1 MKKGILKEE
10 IYQNLPES
18 IKELTAPFQDRE
30 RDIVLLSS
38 LGVLSASLPRVYG
51 IYDSNRYSPHLYLLI
66 IAPPASGKGAMGKS
80 KKLIEKIHREI
91 KQISLD
97 GIADCKENQKDKKN
111 KSAQCPELEIK
122 LVPGNVS
129 SSKIYKHLQNSPHG
143 ILIFE
148 TEADTISTMLKQD
161 WGNFSDVLR
170 KSFHHET
177 VSISREIEDKYFEIS
192 EPKLSLVLSG
202 TPNQVSALINSQEN
216 GLFSRF
222 VFYYFD
228 EPSYWKDVSPQG
240 ETIDTGLLFS
250 NAGTEILKLYNK
262 LIDKNGEVEVRLTQA
277 QWNRFNERMDY
288 IVKSLIEIKKTD
300 ILPTIKRN
308 GVIMFRI
315 CMILTVIRNKDNI
328 DSSQILYCDN
338 KDFNSACAII
348 ESAIDHSI
356 VVSNLLSSNLTD
368 PKKKLNMRESLM
380 LSALGSNFKKKDALI
395 IGKYQGIPD
404 RSIDFIIAKLI
415 RLQII
420 EKISNG
426 VFQKKDIKKSKFS
439 QESQES
445 QLIQENITKEKEDG
459 NEHKN
464 ITEKQGEERPNISD
478 NPADN

>member
-10 IYQNLPES
+10 IYQNLPEP
-18 IKELTAPFQDRE
+18 IKELTAPFHDRE
-30 RDIVLLSS
+30 RDVVLLST
-38 LGVLSASLPRVYG
+38 LGVLSACLPRVYG

-97 GIADCKENQKDKKN
+97 GIAECKESQKDKKN

-143 ILIFE
+143 ILMFE

-192 EPKLSLVLSG
+192 EPKLSLVISG
-202 TPNQVSALINSQEN
+202 TPNQVAPLINSQEN

-228 EPSYWKDVSPQG
+228 EPSYWKDVSPQAK
-240 ETIDTGLLFS
+240 TIDTGLLFS

-262 LIDKNGEVEVRLTQA
+262 LLEKNEEIEVRLTQE

-395 IGKYQGIPD
+395 IGKCQGIPD

>member
-10 IYQNLPES
+10 IYQNLPEP

-30 RDIVLLSS
+30 RDVVLLST
-38 LGVLSASLPRVYG
+38 LGVLSACLPRVYG

-80 KKLIEKIHREI
+80 KKLIEKIHQEI

-97 GIADCKENQKDKKN
+97 GIAECKESQKDKKN

-143 ILIFE
+143 ILMFE

-192 EPKLSLVLSG
+192 EPKLSLVISG
-202 TPNQVSALINSQEN
+202 TPNQVAPLINSQEN

-228 EPSYWKDVSPQG
+228 EPSYWKDVSPQAK
-240 ETIDTGLLFS
+240 TIDTGLLFS

-262 LIDKNGEVEVRLTQA
+262 LLEKNEEIEVRLTQE

-395 IGKYQGIPD
+395 IGKCQGIPD